1 MKRWLNTALA
11 LVLMLAIAAGGF
23 FLPNFV
29 SARLDRRNQD
39 AEFSLS
45 TGDEQSP
52 ATVLRLKLTDGIQN
66 LFYGT
71 EEPVELDESAAVH
84 TLAEMAQYAQDLLG
98 ALEKDSALF
107 GGGFSV
113 QEGATVQYA
122 NYGSGFVLWGITL
135 SNPRGDTASFLLDD
149 ATGCVLALSYEFA
162 YDFGFQIR
170 QNDLWDYLLCV
181 FENRVGATVAAALGE
196 QHHRLSAV
204 LRPGRR
210 HRLFPAG
217 VACGK
222 YFVFQRAMMPFGCQS
237 VAGRITVSAKI
248 GPYPLR
254 GDFFRQEMPIMQT
267 NDLPRIG
274 VLSADPAAVTQ
285 FLRRVQALGADPT
298 ALLPLSPAA
307 VPDCEP
313 YLCGTSTQ
321 SPLPKLRA
329 AAEVLAASGC
339 TVIAVPDSAGVF
351 CEEITAAVG
360 IPTLGVSGPALQQLV
375 GKLRQRASVL
385 CTPGVRAANGY
396 GIAARRYGLY
406 CSYPDAPVQA
416 LLGCVQPEKACS
428 EQVLRSIIELEL
440 ARGNDSVVLDSAQL
454 CAAFAHFGLAAH
466 YPQAAD
472 GMELLAQAALL
483 HTAAAADARRA

>member
-1 MKRWLNTALA
+1 MKPWMRTALA
-11 LVLMLAIAAGGF
+11 VVLVLAIAAGGF

-39 AEFSLS
+39 AEFALS

-170 QNDLWDYLLCV
+170 QNDLWDYLLRV

-196 QHHRLSAV
+196 PYDEVQIPMPDAAQKMLG
-204 LRPGRR
+204 LRARGTN
-210 HRLFPAG
+210 
-217 VACGK
+217 
-222 YFVFQRAMMPFGCQS
+222 
-237 VAGRITVSAKI
+237 TV
-248 GPYPLR
+248 PLR
-254 GDFFRQEMPIMQT
+254 LLNAGNEGSY
-267 NDLPRIG
+267 NDGMDSSITDYL
-274 VLSADPAAVTQ
+274 Q
-285 FLRRVQALGADPT
+285 FYD
-298 ALLPLSPAA
+298 
-307 VPDCEP
+307 
-313 YLCGTSTQ
+313 
-321 SPLPKLRA
+321 
-329 AAEVLAASGC
+329 
-339 TVIAVPDSAGVF
+339 
-351 CEEITAAVG
+351 
-360 IPTLGVSGPALQQLV
+360 
-375 GKLRQRASVL
+375 
-385 CTPGVRAANGY
+385 
-396 GIAARRYGLY
+396 
-406 CSYPDAPVQA
+406 PDADTAFSLPAWRVENT
-416 LLGCVQPEKACS
+416 LYF
-428 EQVLRSIIELEL
+428 
-440 ARGNDSVVLDSAQL
+440 NAQ
-454 CAAFAHFGLAAH
+454 
-466 YPQAAD
+466 
-472 GMELLAQAALL
+472 
-483 HTAAAADARRA
+483 

>member
-196 QHHRLSAV
+196 PYDEVQIPMPDAAQKMLG
-204 LRPGRR
+204 LRTSGETP
-210 HRLFPAG
+210 FP
-217 VACGK
+217 CSCSTPET
-222 YFVFQRAMMPFGCQS
+222 R
-237 VAGRITVSAKI
+237 
-248 GPYPLR
+248 
-254 GDFFRQEMPIMQT
+254 
-267 NDLPRIG
+267 
-274 VLSADPAAVTQ
+274 AVTT
-285 FLRRVQALGADPT
+285 T
-298 ALLPLSPAA
+298 AW
-307 VPDCEP
+307 
-313 YLCGTSTQ
+313 T
-321 SPLPKLRA
+321 
-329 AAEVLAASGC
+329 AASPTICSFTTRTPTPPFPCRRGVWKILC
-339 TVIAVPDSAGVF
+339 ISTRNDAVWMPKRCRTDHS
-351 CEEITAAVG
+351 
-360 IPTLGVSGPALQQLV
+360 
-375 GKLRQRASVL
+375 LR
-385 CTPGVRAANGY
+385 
-396 GIAARRYGLY
+396 
-406 CSYPDAPVQA
+406 
-416 LLGCVQPEKACS
+416 
-428 EQVLRSIIELEL
+428 
-440 ARGNDSVVLDSAQL
+440 
-454 CAAFAHFGLAAH
+454 
-466 YPQAAD
+466 
-472 GMELLAQAALL
+472 
-483 HTAAAADARRA
+483 